1 MNNQSRVDLGLDMAL
16 TGFAEITLSIDHKD
30 CNIDEKIRIMNEN
43 KAIMK
48 DMIYALMKVSAEKAI
63 SPSLN

>member
-1 MNNQSRVDLGLDMAL
+1 MAL